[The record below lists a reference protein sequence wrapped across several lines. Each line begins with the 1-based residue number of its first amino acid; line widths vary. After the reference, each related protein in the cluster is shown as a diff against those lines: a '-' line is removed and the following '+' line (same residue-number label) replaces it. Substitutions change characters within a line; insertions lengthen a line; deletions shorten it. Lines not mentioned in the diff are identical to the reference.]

1 MLQLRCVFFFF
12 HMPMGLH
19 TTPGKINVLLSD
31 SLTEA
36 ITSGC
41 RDEWEHGWGGGG
53 LESDFTRKYRTL
65 KLNETFESI
74 LFYPCGKLGR

>member
-41 RDEWEHGWGGGG
+41 RDEWEHGLGAGGGWKVTLPGNTG
-53 LESDFTRKYRTL
+53 L
-65 KLNETFESI
+65 
-74 LFYPCGKLGR
+74 

>member
-1 MLQLRCVFFFF
+1 
-12 HMPMGLH
+12 MPMGLH

-53 LESDFTRKYRTL
+53 WKVTL
-65 KLNETFESI
+65 PGNTGL
-74 LFYPCGKLGR
+74 

>member
-41 RDEWEHGWGGGG
+41 RDEWEHRGGWKVTLPGNTG
-53 LESDFTRKYRTL
+53 L
-65 KLNETFESI
+65 
-74 LFYPCGKLGR
+74 